1 MNNLIWAGINF
12 VIFLFF
18 FGAELSREEIPIAA
32 IPPGLLTIFFL
43 YQALQ

>member
-1 MNNLIWAGINF
+1 MDNLIWAGINF
-12 VIFLFF
+12 LIFLFF
-18 FGAELSREEIPIAA
+18 LGAEISRRETPISA